1 MLFSKCARSKN
12 RAQRLLSSKSR
23 PTTLR
28 HWPERRGVSKRL
40 CSAAAT
46 VNMRRRKAMQKLF
59 LAALIVGVCAPNI
72 LAQDPAKV
80 GIYGGLQNLR
90 YNALETSK
98 QDVSSLPQTSKPAPL
113 LTATPETGKQY
124 VNNLPF
130 NSPAGAGMTRG
141 RAQCRGCPIG
151 HTHVE
156 IYGGYSFLLF
166 DGFATNNVDINDV
179 LNNRIHFHGVDL
191 SGTFNFSRYVGA
203 QFDFS
208 IHRRSEDLAEFGL
221 AGDAEANIQ
230 NYLFGVQVKNN
241 SREGGWFRP
250 FGHFLAGVSRQKL
263 EFNSPLLIPV
273 IGGDAFS
280 FRRNSFALDMG
291 GGLDF
296 RITDVFSIRAIKL
309 DYLPVFVDNFET
321 LGVVFDG
328 RTQRNFR
335 AGAGLAFHF

>member
-1 MLFSKCARSKN
+1 
-12 RAQRLLSSKSR
+12 
-23 PTTLR
+23 
-28 HWPERRGVSKRL
+28 
-40 CSAAAT
+40 
-46 VNMRRRKAMQKLF
+46 MQKLF
-59 LAALIVGVCAPNI
+59 LVALVVGVCAPAI
-72 LAQDPAKV
+72 MAQDPARMAQDPARA

-90 YNALETSK
+90 FNAPETSK
-98 QDVSSLPQTSKPAPL
+98 QDVSNLPQTSKPASF
-113 LTATPETGKQY
+113 LTAIPETGKQY
-124 VNNLPF
+124 VNSLPS
-130 NSPAGAGMTRG
+130 NSPSAGMAG
-141 RAQCRGCPIG
+141 GPAQCRGCLIG

-166 DGFATNNVDINDV
+166 DGFATDNVDINDV
-179 LNNRIHFHGVDL
+179 LNHRIHFHGVDL

-208 IHRRSEDLAEFGL
+208 LHRRSEDLAEFGL
-221 AGDAEANIQ
+221 AGDAEVNIQ

-241 SREGGWFRP
+241 SKEGGWFRP

-273 IGGDAFS
+273 IGDGTFS

-291 GGLDF
+291 GGIDF

-309 DYLPVFVDNFET
+309 DYLPVFVDDFST
-321 LGVVFDG
+321 VGVVFDG

-335 AGAGLAFHF
+335 AGAGLVFHF

>member
-1 MLFSKCARSKN
+1 MN
-12 RAQRLLSSKSR
+12 
-23 PTTLR
+23 
-28 HWPERRGVSKRL
+28 V
-40 CSAAAT
+40 
-46 VNMRRRKAMQKLF
+46 RRRKAMQKLF
-59 LAALIVGVCAPNI
+59 LVALVIGVCAPTI
-72 LAQDPAKV
+72 MAQDPAKA

-90 YNALETSK
+90 SKALETSK
-98 QDVSSLPQTSKPAPL
+98 QDVSSPPQAPTSASL
-113 LTATPETGKQY
+113 LTAPPETGKQY
-124 VNNLPF
+124 VGSPPF
-130 NSPAGAGMTRG
+130 NSRDAAGAAGG
-141 RAQCRGCPIG
+141 RPRCRRCPNG

-179 LNNRIHFHGVDL
+179 LNQRIHFHGVDL

-208 IHRRSEDLAEFGL
+208 LHRRSEDLAEFGL
-221 AGDAEANIQ
+221 VGDAEENIQ

-241 SREGGWFRP
+241 SKDGGWFRP

-263 EFNSPLLIPV
+263 DFNSPLLIPV
-273 IGGDAFS
+273 IGGNAFS
-280 FRRNSFALDMG
+280 FRKNSFALDMG
-291 GGLDF
+291 GGIDF

-321 LGVVFDG
+321 LGVVFDR

>member
-1 MLFSKCARSKN
+1 MN
-12 RAQRLLSSKSR
+12 
-23 PTTLR
+23 
-28 HWPERRGVSKRL
+28 V
-40 CSAAAT
+40 
-46 VNMRRRKAMQKLF
+46 RRRKAMQKLF
-59 LAALIVGVCAPNI
+59 LVALVVGVCAPTI
-72 LAQDPAKV
+72 MAQDPVKA

-90 YNALETSK
+90 SNALETSK
-98 QDVSSLPQTSKPAPL
+98 QDVSSLPLAPESAPL

-124 VNNLPF
+124 VGGLPF
-130 NSPAGAGMTRG
+130 NSRDAAGATGG
-141 RAQCRGCPIG
+141 RRQCRGCPNG

-179 LNNRIHFHGVDL
+179 LNQRIHFHGVDL

-208 IHRRSEDLAEFGL
+208 LHKRSEDLAEFGL
-221 AGDAEANIQ
+221 VGDAEANIQ

-241 SREGGWFRP
+241 SKEGGWFRP

-263 EFNSPLLIPV
+263 EFNSSLLIPV
-273 IGGDAFS
+273 IGDNAFS
-280 FRRNSFALDMG
+280 FSRNSFALDMG
-291 GGLDF
+291 GGIDF

-309 DYLPVFVDNFET
+309 DYLPVFVNSFET
-321 LGVVFDG
+321 QGVVFDS
-328 RTQRNFR
+328 RTQRNIR

>member
-1 MLFSKCARSKN
+1 
-12 RAQRLLSSKSR
+12 
-23 PTTLR
+23 
-28 HWPERRGVSKRL
+28 
-40 CSAAAT
+40 
-46 VNMRRRKAMQKLF
+46 MQKLF
-59 LAALIVGVCAPNI
+59 LAALVIGVCAPTI
-72 LAQDPAKV
+72 MAQDPAKA

-90 YNALETSK
+90 SNALETSK
-98 QDVSSLPQTSKPAPL
+98 QDVRSPPQAPTSASL
-113 LTATPETGKQY
+113 LTASPETGKQY
-124 VNNLPF
+124 VGSPPF
-130 NSPAGAGMTRG
+130 NSRDAAGAAGG
-141 RAQCRGCPIG
+141 RPRCRRCPNG

-179 LNNRIHFHGVDL
+179 LNQRIHFHGVDL

-208 IHRRSEDLAEFGL
+208 LHRRSEDLAEFGL
-221 AGDAEANIQ
+221 VGDAEANIQ

-241 SREGGWFRP
+241 SKDGGWFRP

-263 EFNSPLLIPV
+263 DFNSPLLIPV
-273 IGGDAFS
+273 IGGNAFS
-280 FRRNSFALDMG
+280 FRKNSFALDMG
-291 GGLDF
+291 GGIDF

-321 LGVVFDG
+321 LGVVFDR

>member
-1 MLFSKCARSKN
+1 
-12 RAQRLLSSKSR
+12 
-23 PTTLR
+23 
-28 HWPERRGVSKRL
+28 
-40 CSAAAT
+40 
-46 VNMRRRKAMQKLF
+46 MRKLF
-59 LAALIVGVCAPNI
+59 LAALVVGLCAPTI
-72 LAQDPAKV
+72 MAQDTAKA

-90 YNALETSK
+90 YDALETSK
-98 QDVSSLPQTSKPAPL
+98 QDFSNLPQMSKPAPF

-124 VNNLPF
+124 VNSLPF
-130 NSPAGAGMTRG
+130 NSPAASGVAGG
-141 RAQCRGCPIG
+141 KAQCRGCPIG

-166 DGFATNNVDINDV
+166 DGFVTNNAAINDV

-208 IHRRSEDLAEFGL
+208 LHRRSEDLAEFGL

-250 FGHFLAGVSRQKL
+250 FGHFLAGVSRQRL

-273 IGGDAFS
+273 VGGAAFS

-309 DYLPVFVDNFET
+309 DYLPVFVDDFTT
-321 LGVVFDG
+321 LGVIFDG